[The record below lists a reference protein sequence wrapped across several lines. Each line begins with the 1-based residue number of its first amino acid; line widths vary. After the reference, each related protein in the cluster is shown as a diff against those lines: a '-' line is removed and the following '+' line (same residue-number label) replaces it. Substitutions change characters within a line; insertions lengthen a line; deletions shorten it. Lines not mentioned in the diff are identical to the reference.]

1 MSVRAF
7 ILALLMCPLAAHS
20 QEAATLLYHGKIVT
34 VDPQF
39 RIVDSM
45 AIRGD
50 RIVGI
55 GGPQEVAKI
64 GGPKGVPNDL
74 PSKGVLPGPVDA
86 PVHAA
91 EAAMYEFESTVPP
104 PDSLVDT

>member
-55 GGPQEVAKI
+55 GGRPEGAKI
-64 GGPKGVPNDL
+64 AGPNAVQTDL
-74 PSKGVLPGPVDA
+74 QRKALLPRPVDSH
-86 PVHAA
+86 VHAA
-91 EAAMYEFESTVPP
+91 HEPCTKFKNPSPRWKPSPT
-104 PDSLVDT
+104 

>member
-55 GGPQEVAKI
+55 GGRQEGAKNARPQAA
-64 GGPKGVPNDL
+64 PTY
-74 PSKGVLPGPVDA
+74 LPGKA
-86 PVHAA
+86 
-91 EAAMYEFESTVPP
+91 PP
-104 PDSLVDT
+104 PRPGRPHRPSAPAATCQFAHPA

>member
-55 GGPQEVAKI
+55 GGCQEAANTAGPDSPRTYFEGQGVA
-64 GGPKGVPNDL
+64 PRPVP
-74 PSKGVLPGPVDA
+74 P

-91 EAAMYEFESTVPP
+91 DAALYVIQHPVPP
-104 PDSLVDT
+104 IDN

>member
-55 GGPQEVAKI
+55 GGHQEGAKI
-64 GGPKGVPNDL
+64 SGRNAVQTDL
-74 PSKGVLPGPVDA
+74 QGKAVLPRLVEPHL
-86 PVHAA
+86 HAGDC
-91 EAAMYEFESTVPP
+91 AMDEFEHRGPP
-104 PDSLVDT
+104 EGNNY